1 MCEKL
6 GYANLQMAIWEQA
19 TNQMLL
25 AEWLIERIS
34 LREGSASSYPN
45 KDVMDKTDSDLISKN
60 ESDELDAFRSFSNS
74 IELSAIIKDN
84 ETAEAL
90 SKILRKEKDHSG
102 RAQNKWVEV
111 EHMRMRNLLLYQLE
125 NLAN

>member
-45 KDVMDKTDSDLISKN
+45 KDVIDKTDSGLISKN

-74 IELSAIIKDN
+74 IELSAIINDN

-90 SKILRKEKDHSG
+90 SKILKKGKIHTG
-102 RAQNKWVEV
+102 RAQHKWVEV